1 MEEEEVD
8 SWYEEEKQKVF
19 NEYLDNIEK
28 NKLRVKMRNS
38 FTILKINLVFSYRI
52 KKSFK

>member
-1 MEEEEVD
+1 MPC
-8 SWYEEEKQKVF
+8 EKARKSGVF
-19 NEYLDNIEK
+19 DNIEK